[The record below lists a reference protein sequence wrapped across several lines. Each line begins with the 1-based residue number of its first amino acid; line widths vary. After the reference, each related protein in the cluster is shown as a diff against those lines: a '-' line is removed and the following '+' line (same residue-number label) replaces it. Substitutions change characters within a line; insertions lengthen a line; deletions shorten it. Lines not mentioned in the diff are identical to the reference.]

1 MKYCKSLMCNTKY
14 TQKEAVFPVTRG
26 CVGGSL
32 KQFRT
37 VTICRLINS
46 INILPQAQGPPGLLI
61 LTVVLVLHNDSR
73 KEIGES
79 DVGAAK

>member
-1 MKYCKSLMCNTKY
+1 MCNTKY

-32 KQFRT
+32 EQLRT

-46 INILPQAQGPPGLLI
+46 INVLPQAPGPPGLFI
-61 LTVVLVLHNDSR
+61 LTVALVLHDDR
-73 KEIGES
+73 R
-79 DVGAAK
+79 